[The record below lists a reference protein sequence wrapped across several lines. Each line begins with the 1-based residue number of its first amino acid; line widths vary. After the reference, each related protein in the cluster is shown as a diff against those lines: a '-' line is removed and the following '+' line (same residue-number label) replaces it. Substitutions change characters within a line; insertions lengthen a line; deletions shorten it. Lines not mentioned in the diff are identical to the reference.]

1 MGNVD
6 VAYGVFIQILCYAVL
21 FLSLFPRENTKCL
34 ENDTNFTILGHS
46 LNTRDLILKVSLLLE
61 KYG

>member
-1 MGNVD
+1 MGNAD

-21 FLSLFPRENTKCL
+21 FLSLLPRANTKCL
-34 ENDTNFTILGHS
+34 ENDANFTILGHS
-46 LNTRDLILKVSLLLE
+46 LNTRDLILKVPLLLE